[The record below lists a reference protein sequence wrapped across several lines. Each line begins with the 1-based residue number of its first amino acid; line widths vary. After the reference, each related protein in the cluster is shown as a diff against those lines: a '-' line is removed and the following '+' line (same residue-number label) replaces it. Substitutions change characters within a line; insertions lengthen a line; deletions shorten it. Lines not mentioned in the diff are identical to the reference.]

1 MRTRMANQTGS
12 RALQREIVEILKGVE
27 TSDGA
32 GVSLIRYIGGPQR
45 DMLDPFLLLDFFS
58 SSDPDD
64 YIAGFPEH
72 PHRGFETVTYML
84 AGRMRHRD
92 HMGNEGV
99 IGPGDVQ
106 WMTAGRGVLHSEM
119 PEQQDGLLQG
129 FQLWVNLPARDKM
142 IAPAWHEFNARQIPH
157 EAIPGGDIAVIAG
170 RTDAGT
176 TGPVAGIATAPLYLD
191 VRLNGRFE
199 QHVPEGHNAFIHV
212 IEGRVNDVPAGHLG
226 VFGPGDRVALEGDDA
241 RFLLVAAQRLD
252 EPVSRAG
259 PFVMNTRE
267 ELLQA
272 FDDYRAGRFAGGA

>member
-1 MRTRMANQTGS
+1 M
-12 RALQREIVEILKGVE
+12 QRKIVKVIKGAE

-32 GVSLIRYIGGPQR
+32 GVSLTRYIGAAKL
-45 DMLDPFLLLDFFS
+45 DMLDPFLLLDFFA

-119 PEQQDGLLQG
+119 PEQHNGLLQG

-142 IAPAWHEFNARQIPH
+142 IAPAWRDYRAAEIPV
-157 EAIPGGDIAVIAG
+157 ERMENGEIRVVAG
-170 RTDAGT
+170 TTGAGT
-176 TGPVAGIATAPLYLD
+176 TGPVAGIATAPLFLD
-191 VRLNGRFE
+191 VRLNGTFE
-199 QHVPEGHNAFIHV
+199 QPVPDDHNAFVHV

-226 VFGPGDRVALEGDDA
+226 VLGPGDRVTLAASDA
-241 RFLLVAAQRLD
+241 RFLLIAARRLN

-259 PFVMNTRE
+259 PFVMNTRQE
-267 ELLQA
+267 VLQA
-272 FDDYRAGRFAGGA
+272 FDDFRAGRIAGGA

>member
-1 MRTRMANQTGS
+1 M
-12 RALQREIVEILKGVE
+12 QREIVKVIKGVE

-32 GVSLIRYIGGPQR
+32 GVSLTRYIGSPQL

-106 WMTAGRGVLHSEM
+106 WMTAGRGVLHSET

-129 FQLWVNLPARDKM
+129 FQLWVNLPAHQKM
-142 IAPAWHEFNARQIPH
+142 TAPAWRDYKAEDIPLEKTEH
-157 EAIPGGDIAVIAG
+157 SEIRVIAG
-170 RTDAGT
+170 TTDSGK
-176 TGPVAGIATAPLYLD
+176 TGPVAGIATGPLFLD
-191 VRLNGRFE
+191 VRLNGQISQRI
-199 QHVPEGHNAFIHV
+199 PEGHNAFVYV
-212 IEGRVNDVPAGHLG
+212 IEGHVNDVPAGHLG
-226 VFGPGDRVALEGDDA
+226 VFGPGDQAVLRGVDA
-241 RFLLVAAQRLD
+241 HFLLIAAQRLD

-272 FDDYRAGRFAGGA
+272 FDDYRAGRIAGGA